1 MNFNNGDF
9 DSETNISLES
19 KNEITWW
26 VVNLKSVNGK
36 LIRPNSIDCWIE
48 TDASLE
54 GWGSK
59 FNENLTGGR
68 WNDEER
74 SPHINYLELLS
85 IFWSLK
91 SFFSQQKSLHI
102 GVRSDSTTAV
112 VYINDMG
119 GMSFVLLDKLS
130 AEIWSW
136 CSQRNIFI
144 TAQFLPGIHNFDA
157 DHMSRNFTD
166 STEWKLKKE
175 IFDRICNHFFV
186 PDIDL
191 FTSHL
196 NCQIPS
202 FVSWSFDP
210 QASFVDAF
218 TIPWASFSP
227 YIFPP
232 FSLLGKIIMK
242 LINDMVER
250 AILVV
255 PFWPAQSWFSSLISI
270 LISLPVR
277 LPRHTD
283 LVTLPHSGQ
292 YHPLRKRLNLIV
304 CLVSGNPSLVED
316 FHRNL
321 QTSSS
326 LLGDRLQLNNT
337 NILGENMYFGAIKG
351 AQIPFDRMK
360 RM

>member
-1 MNFNNGDF
+1 
-9 DSETNISLES
+9 
-19 KNEITWW
+19 
-26 VVNLKSVNGK
+26 
-36 LIRPNSIDCWIE
+36 
-48 TDASLE
+48 
-54 GWGSK
+54 
-59 FNENLTGGR
+59 
-68 WNDEER
+68 
-74 SPHINYLELLS
+74 
-85 IFWSLK
+85 
-91 SFFSQQKSLHI
+91 
-102 GVRSDSTTAV
+102 
-112 VYINDMG
+112 
-119 GMSFVLLDKLS
+119 
-130 AEIWSW
+130 
-136 CSQRNIFI
+136 
-144 TAQFLPGIHNFDA
+144 
-157 DHMSRNFTD
+157 
-166 STEWKLKKE
+166 
-175 IFDRICNHFFV
+175 
-186 PDIDL
+186 
-191 FTSHL
+191 
-196 NCQIPS
+196 
-202 FVSWSFDP
+202 VSWSFDP

-316 FHRNL
+316 FHQNL

-351 AQIPFDRMK
+351 AQIPFDRLK